1 MDIKAF
7 DRAMREVPK
16 DLHRELLAGIKTHHR
31 RFMGV
36 FKRTRLRKKKS
47 GQGVQ
52 TRSGAL
58 RRSFDNVWGGTDLDS
73 MFVQSFSAGVPY
85 ASIQE
90 EGGEV
95 TPKRGNW
102 LTIPLDAAKTAAGV
116 TRKPARQWNDT
127 FFRMSKAG
135 NLILFQQKPNEI
147 IPLFLLVRKVVLKG
161 SLGFMDTWNEQ
172 LPKLVSIVNKATKK
186 ALEAAV
192 IS

>member
-1 MDIKAF
+1 
-7 DRAMREVPK
+7 MREVPV

-31 RFMGV
+31 RFLGV
-36 FKRTRLRKKKS
+36 FKRTRMRKSKS
-47 GQGVQ
+47 GDGVQ

-58 RRSFDNVWGGTDLDS
+58 RRSFDNAWGGSDLDS
-73 MFVQSFSAGVPY
+73 MFVQTFSAGVPY

-90 EGGEV
+90 EGGTI

-127 FFRMSKAG
+127 FFRKSKAG
-135 NLILFQQKPNEI
+135 NLILFQKKPNEI
-147 IPLFLLVRKVVLKG
+147 VPLFLLLKKVVLKG
-161 SLGFMDTWNEQ
+161 NLGFMDTWNDQ
-172 LPKLVSIVNKATKK
+172 LPKLVKIVNKATKT